1 VILAIVRVHLK
12 QRVLTQENL
21 FIAVNVMLVSMVMAI
36 QSAKHVLYCLM
47 TRLLAMR
54 TIVLVIPG
62 TLVMVSHVHTINTTN
77 AMLRRTRR
85 LLDGRLATILATTTL
100 EDVKIPEIHLLVP
113 LVMTDI
119 EVMESHA

>member
-1 VILAIVRVHLK
+1 
-12 QRVLTQENL
+12 
-21 FIAVNVMLVSMVMAI
+21 
-36 QSAKHVLYCLM
+36 
-47 TRLLAMR
+47 MR
-54 TIVLVIPG
+54 TIVLAIPG

-77 AMLRRTRR
+77 AMLRRTRS

-119 EVMESHA
+119 EVMESHAWTIMSVVLWVSATAVEITLRILNVFFTALQMDTMLLVALI